1 VLTINAP
8 LRNCGQ
14 QSVST
19 TPQRGVSEMGELT
32 DATRLQLNPADPSPS
47 ELVIASSHTI
57 DTISESDLHGN
68 CIFNSHRRPLTQVGR
83 HRVGGV
89 AHQQDRSTAKRGS
102 IDLDEVVQQRWVGVE
117 AINEA
122 SCVTGE
128 PGKEL
133 LERGEAWRRRFLV
146 YCAGNEV
153 VEVLSDDRGTSP
165 MRTPSPQCSLAS
177 STTTTEVTPR
187 QHLVPDGRN
196 ATCGSRV

>member
-68 CIFNSHRRPLTQVGR
+68 CFFNSHRRPLTPR
-83 HRVGGV
+83 RGV
-89 AHQQDRSTAKRGS
+89 HEKQPAVFMKPQTKGS
-102 IDLDEVVQQRWVGVE
+102 G
-117 AINEA
+117 
-122 SCVTGE
+122 
-128 PGKEL
+128 
-133 LERGEAWRRRFLV
+133 
-146 YCAGNEV
+146 
-153 VEVLSDDRGTSP
+153 
-165 MRTPSPQCSLAS
+165 
-177 STTTTEVTPR
+177 
-187 QHLVPDGRN
+187 
-196 ATCGSRV
+196 